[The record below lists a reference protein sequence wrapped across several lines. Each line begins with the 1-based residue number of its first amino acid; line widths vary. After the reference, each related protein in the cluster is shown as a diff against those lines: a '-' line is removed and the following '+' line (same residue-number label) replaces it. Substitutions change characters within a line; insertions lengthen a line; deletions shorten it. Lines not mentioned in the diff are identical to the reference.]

1 MFNIFEL
8 DILEEDL
15 GRWKGWYFHPLG
27 DSQLETLMELL
38 ERQRRI
44 RTLDKRYAH
53 TRVLWRKLE
62 VEAKGL
68 YESI

>member
-8 DILEEDL
+8 DILEEGL
-15 GRWKGWYFHPLG
+15 GRWKNWYFHPLG
-27 DSQLETLMELL
+27 DSQVETLMELL

-44 RTLDKRYAH
+44 RALDNRNAH
-53 TRVLWRKLE
+53 TWTLRRELE

>member
-1 MFNIFEL
+1 MFDIFEL
-8 DILEEDL
+8 VILEEDL

-27 DSQLETLMELL
+27 DSQLETLIKLL
-38 ERQRRI
+38 EKQRRI
-44 RTLDKRYAH
+44 RTLDRRFAH
-53 TRVLWRKLE
+53 TWTLQKELE

>member
-8 DILEEDL
+8 DSLEKDL
-15 GRWKGWYFHPLG
+15 GRWKSWYFHPLG

-44 RTLDKRYAH
+44 RALDSRNCH

-62 VEAKGL
+62 VEAKDF